1 MVENMTLVLYILGSI
16 LLIVL
21 IILGIKL
28 IITMDKV
35 NKLVDKFNDLANNI
49 NTKVNSLNGFFSIID
64 FTSNKLN
71 MISDKIVDGVT
82 GIVKKIFYKKKE
94 EEFDDE

>member
-1 MVENMTLVLYILGSI
+1 MNNMTEGLTLLLYVLGAI

-28 IITMDKV
+28 IIAMDKIEKV
-35 NKLVDKFNDLANNI
+35 VDNI
-49 NTKVNSLNGFFSIID
+49 NTKVDSLNGLFSIID
-64 FTSNKLN
+64 FTTDKLTT
-71 MISDKIVDGVT
+71 ISDKVVEGVT
-82 GIVKKIFYKKKE
+82 FLTQKIFNRKKE